1 MNNFKA
7 VRGSAWREV
16 VKEAYL
22 WLKTMSL
29 IANGCTGCK
38 LVAKYFI
45 MDPNIVLYPA
55 ISFTLTRQI
64 ILFFQKKKSLKKFN
78 IYIFS

>member
-7 VRGSAWREV
+7 VRGSTWKEV

-29 IANGCTGCK
+29 IADGCTSCK
-38 LVAKYFI
+38 LVENAK
-45 MDPNIVLYPA
+45 V
-55 ISFTLTRQI
+55 S
-64 ILFFQKKKSLKKFN
+64 K
-78 IYIFS
+78 

>member
-7 VRGSAWREV
+7 VHGSAWRAV

-29 IANGCTGCK
+29 IADGCTGYK
-38 LVAKYFI
+38 LAENAKV
-45 MDPNIVLYPA
+45 N
-55 ISFTLTRQI
+55 
-64 ILFFQKKKSLKKFN
+64 K
-78 IYIFS
+78 

>member
-38 LVAKYFI
+38 LAENAK
-45 MDPNIVLYPA
+45 V
-55 ISFTLTRQI
+55 S
-64 ILFFQKKKSLKKFN
+64 K
-78 IYIFS
+78 